1 MDAAPTPPIAA
12 PVNPV
17 ADPMMTDEA
26 VATAIADAV
35 PGTHDDGDMPTPLGE
50 HVFSA
55 VLVAIRRERNR
66 CERVVREIAESLI
79 ATSKAD
85 EAKITIARL
94 QGNEAEARELA
105 MRMGANA
112 TVGAF
117 LGRMLVVAISLP
129 PGQCRNCLGRGVVP
143 SKLAPG
149 QGVPCPAC
157 VAPAAAIEDGAPTT

>member
-1 MDAAPTPPIAA
+1 MSDTPTPPIAA

-35 PGTHDDGDMPTPLGE
+35 PGTHEGDKPTPLGE

-66 CERVVREIAESLI
+66 CERVVREIADSLI
-79 ATSKAD
+79 ASSKAD

-129 PGQCRNCLGRGVVP
+129 PGQCRNCLGRGMVP

-157 VAPAAAIEDGAPTT
+157 AVPPAVDGAPTP